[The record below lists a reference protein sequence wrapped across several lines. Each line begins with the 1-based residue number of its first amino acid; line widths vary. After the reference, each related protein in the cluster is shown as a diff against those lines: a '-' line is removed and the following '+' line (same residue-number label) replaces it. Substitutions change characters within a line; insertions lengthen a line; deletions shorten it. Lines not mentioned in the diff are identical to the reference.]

1 MATAPSR
8 SAQAG
13 RARRV
18 ASTRL
23 PTRWGVFE
31 AYGFERDVADGRPR
45 VETALALV
53 LGDPAAGAPLVRIH
67 SQCFTGEILGSLRCD
82 CSGQLDLA
90 MSAIAAEGR
99 GMLIYEHQEGRGI
112 GLMAKLR
119 AYALQDGGLD
129 TVDSNHAL
137 GFTADGRDFALP
149 AAILR
154 QLFVRG
160 VRLLTNNP
168 RKSRALAAAGIEV
181 VAQLP
186 CEVEPTP
193 HSLPY
198 LRAKKDRMGH
208 ALTLG

>member
-1 MATAPSR
+1 
-8 SAQAG
+8 
-13 RARRV
+13 
-18 ASTRL
+18 
-23 PTRWGVFE
+23 
-31 AYGFERDVADGRPR
+31 
-45 VETALALV
+45 
-53 LGDPAAGAPLVRIH
+53 APLVRIH

-90 MSAIAAEGR
+90 MRAIADEGR
-99 GMLIYEHQEGRGI
+99 GIVIYEHQEGRGI

-129 TVDSNHAL
+129 TVEANHAL

-154 QLFVRG
+154 QLFIRR
-160 VRLLTNNP
+160 VRLLSNNP
-168 RKSRALAAAGIEV
+168 RKSRALAAAGIDV

-186 CEVEPTP
+186 CEVPPTS

-198 LRAKKDRMGH
+198 LRAKQERMGH
-208 ALTLG
+208 SLT